1 MRERPTLREARRQA
15 GGFEKVREAH
25 QTELAEDYVELI
37 ADLIAAHGEARAV
50 DLARRLGVTNA
61 TVNKTVQRLM
71 REGLVESR
79 PYRAIFLTT
88 RRAGAGGSR
97 PRAPFAGARFP
108 DRARRRPRNRGQRCR
123 GHRAPRQPEDA
134 RRLSPLPR
142 PRLIGPKGARRARLP
157 RPAGD
162 TRQILDHSRMDWH
175 PQYMLGWSRR
185 RPTLEQAADRVALR
199 PTNPRHRHGHRA

>member
-37 ADLIAAHGEARAV
+37 AHLIAAHGEARAV

-71 REGLVESR
+71 REGLVEAGRTARSSHD
-79 PYRAIFLTT
+79 

-97 PRAPFAGARFP
+97 PRAPFAGA
-108 DRARRRPRNRGQRCR
+108 
-123 GHRAPRQPEDA
+123 
-134 RRLSPLPR
+134 
-142 PRLIGPKGARRARLP
+142 
-157 RPAGD
+157 
-162 TRQILDHSRMDWH
+162 HS
-175 PQYMLGWSRR
+175 
-185 RPTLEQAADRVALR
+185 
-199 PTNPRHRHGHRA
+199 

>member
-1 MRERPTLREARRQA
+1 MRREVRQRPTLREARRQA

-50 DLARRLGVTNA
+50 DLARRLGVTHA

-88 RRAGAGGSR
+88 DGQALA
-97 PRAPFAGARFP
+97 
-108 DRARRRPRNRGQRCR
+108 DRARARHSLVRDFLIALGVDPETAESDAEGIEHHVSPKTLAAFRRFLERG
-123 GHRAPRQPEDA
+123 
-134 RRLSPLPR
+134 
-142 PRLIGPKGARRARLP
+142 
-157 RPAGD
+157 
-162 TRQILDHSRMDWH
+162 
-175 PQYMLGWSRR
+175 
-185 RPTLEQAADRVALR
+185 
-199 PTNPRHRHGHRA
+199 